1 MKSKKQNIV
10 GLSLA
15 LALAAGCGVNAGE
28 TKDLETKSS
37 EASIVTNE
45 NGSISRTFVES
56 SITTNGSMVTEH
68 RRETRTNMDSSGNIL
83 ETTTSEY
90 AQSYNVGDTGFTP
103 LTAHVGAAGAAAEK
117 PAPADSFLGL
127 KFGEKFAATNAVQ
140 DADEPA
146 LLRATFVPT
155 KPLAG
160 FDDYYVYL
168 TPKTHKVVKVIAC
181 AKEAVDPGMRWRRHY
196 LVEALEQRYRTVGRL
211 CSFRRPCY
219 AFDVGPDRYV
229 TACLSGASDS
239 YETAIA
245 AWDEAV
251 GRVASEEYAEIRA
264 EARKNAAE
272 KRKGRVSEAAAAF

>member
-1 MKSKKQNIV
+1 MKNKKQNLV

-15 LALAAGCGVNAGE
+15 LMLAAGCGANAGDSKDRE
-28 TKDLETKSS
+28 TKAS
-37 EASIVTNE
+37 EATIVTNE
-45 NGSISRTFVES
+45 NGSVSRTFVES

-68 RRETRTNMDSSGNIL
+68 RRETRTNMDVNGNIL

-90 AQSYNVGDTGFTP
+90 AQSYNVGDPGFTP
-103 LTAHVGAAGAAAEK
+103 LTAHGGSAADAAK
-117 PAPADSFLGL
+117 PVNADSFLGL

-140 DADEPA
+140 DADEPE
-146 LLRATFVPT
+146 LLRATFTPK
-155 KPLAG
+155 KPLSG

-181 AKEAVDPGMRWRRHY
+181 AKEAIDPGMRWRRHY
-196 LVEALEQRYRTVGRL
+196 LIEALEKRYRTIARL

-229 TACLSGASDS
+229 TACLSDASDT

-251 GRVASEEYAEIRA
+251 GRRAVEEYAAIKE
-264 EARKNAAE
+264 EARKKAAE
-272 KRKGRVSEAAAAF
+272 QRKGRISEAADAF

>member
-1 MKSKKQNIV
+1 MKNKKQNLV

-15 LALAAGCGVNAGE
+15 LMLAAGCGANAGE
-28 TKDLETKSS
+28 SKDLETKAS
-37 EASIVTNE
+37 EATIVTNE
-45 NGSISRTFVES
+45 NGSVSRTFVES

-68 RRETRTNMDSSGNIL
+68 RRETRTNMDVNGNIL

-103 LTAHVGAAGAAAEK
+103 LTAHGGSAADAAK
-117 PAPADSFLGL
+117 PVNADSFLGL
-127 KFGEKFAATNAVQ
+127 KFGEKFATTNAVQ
-140 DADEPA
+140 DADEPE
-146 LLRATFVPT
+146 LLRATFTPK
-155 KPLAG
+155 KPLSG

-181 AKEAVDPGMRWRRHY
+181 AKEAIDPGMRWRRHY
-196 LVEALEQRYRTVGRL
+196 LIEALEKRYSTIARL

-229 TACLSGASDS
+229 TACLSDASDT

-251 GRVASEEYAEIRA
+251 GRTAVEEYAAIRE
-264 EARKNAAE
+264 EARKKAAE
-272 KRKGRVSEAAAAF
+272 QRKGRISEAADAF